1 MSEVVQKVLC
11 PKCKGRGTVIDRE
24 AAVFTLGLSILLD
37 FDGEERKKCPSCKG
51 KGSITL

>member
-11 PKCKGRGTVIDRE
+11 PRCKGRGTVIDRDF
-24 AAVFTLGLSILLD
+24 ALGLSILLD
-37 FDGEERKKCPSCKG
+37 FDGEERKKCPNCKG